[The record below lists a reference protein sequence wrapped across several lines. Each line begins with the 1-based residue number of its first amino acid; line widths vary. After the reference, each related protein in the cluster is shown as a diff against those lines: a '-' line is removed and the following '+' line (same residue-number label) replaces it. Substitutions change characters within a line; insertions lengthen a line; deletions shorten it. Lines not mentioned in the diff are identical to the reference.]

1 MKYIRSKIEII
12 YAAFAITLNGLK
24 INKNQPLPHLIL
36 SLNIFFLMIKVWR
49 ENETKLFDAT
59 QPFLEMKNG
68 AKNLVEMSKSVVT
81 TVEGFELD
89 KLKTF
94 C

>member
-1 MKYIRSKIEII
+1 M
-12 YAAFAITLNGLK
+12 
-24 INKNQPLPHLIL
+24 IL
-36 SLNIFFLMIKVWR
+36 SLNIFFLMIKACR

-59 QPFLEMKNG
+59 QPFLEMRNG
-68 AKNLVEMSKSVVT
+68 AKNLEKNLVEMSKSVVT
-81 TVEGFELD
+81 TVEVFELD

>member
-1 MKYIRSKIEII
+1 
-12 YAAFAITLNGLK
+12 
-24 INKNQPLPHLIL
+24 
-36 SLNIFFLMIKVWR
+36 MIKACR

-59 QPFLEMKNG
+59 QPFLEMRNG
-68 AKNLVEMSKSVVT
+68 AKNLEKNLVEMSKSVVT
-81 TVEGFELD
+81 TVEVFELD